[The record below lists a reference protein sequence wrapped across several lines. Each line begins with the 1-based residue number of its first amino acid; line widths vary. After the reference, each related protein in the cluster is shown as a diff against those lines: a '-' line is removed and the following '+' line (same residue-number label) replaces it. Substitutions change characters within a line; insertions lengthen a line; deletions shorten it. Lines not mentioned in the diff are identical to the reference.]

1 MTEVAS
7 LCRVL
12 HDNARTLA
20 NLIALGDIEIDE
32 AMEQTAKVARA
43 VFRAAERLRLQAER
57 MAPAKKKAP

>member
-1 MTEVAS
+1 MSEVAS

-32 AMEQTAKVARA
+32 AMEKTEQVARA

-57 MAPAKKKAP
+57 VAAEAK